1 MRDVSTEYR
10 QTPQGQPK
18 QLPPPSMRPRVIRMV
33 GTSLTMWAIN
43 AKPANE
49 GVDRVHSCHRV
60 GTLICLTPSRAVC
73 LSFF

>member
-10 QTPQGQPK
+10 QTPQGQSK

-43 AKPANE
+43 ANE
-49 GVDRVHSCHRV
+49 GVGRVHTCHRV
-60 GTLICLTPSRAVC
+60 GTLIGLTPSRAAC

>member
-1 MRDVSTEYR
+1 MRDVSMEYR
-10 QTPQGQPK
+10 QTPQGQSK

-43 AKPANE
+43 ANE
-49 GVDRVHSCHRV
+49 GVGRVHTCQPV
-60 GTLICLTPSRAVC
+60 GTLFGLTRSRAMC